1 MGHHQTSEG
10 EQDQCILIGS
20 PEVPT
25 LDLQEVLLV
34 VEHNYFFLRPKV
46 GSKLTASTQALI
58 TLGSPSPYSAPLSN
72 LSNLSSP

>member
-1 MGHHQTSEG
+1 MGYHHTSEG

-34 VEHNYFFLRPKV
+34 VEHNFFSLCPKV
-46 GSKLTASTQALI
+46 S
-58 TLGSPSPYSAPLSN
+58 
-72 LSNLSSP
+72 